1 MKKTLVFSALLLTT
15 ILGLVLLLTP
25 PRSATAD
32 GSGVTFPHAIHKD
45 QMECVTCHHATDSE
59 AATDNLV
66 PSPTV
71 CLDCHEESDVKGY
84 WSLPDDGADFSNY
97 VYPAKDRRLYFSHK
111 SHVVGFDMTCMECHV
126 GVEGDD
132 SESMIPSM
140 DLCTRCHNNADAT
153 APIIRSAAKYA
164 KMIPAT
170 NQCEACHT
178 TLAGLH
184 PENHRVPNFLQEHG
198 KFAMNGEADRDCAV
212 CHSQS
217 FCQEC
222 HTATNDVPR
231 GVEADRFYIDGWPR
245 GEKIDDERALTVQKA
260 HPLGYAYTHGFDARA
275 KSTRCETCHEQESFC
290 APCHEN
296 GFDATGMRI
305 VPQSHQLAGFATVGG
320 GEALNRHGELAE
332 MDIES
337 CVTCHNVE
345 GGDPVCA
352 ACHSTGAVKGGMR

>member
-1 MKKTLVFSALLLTT
+1 MKRTLIIASLLLAVTAGAALLLTST
-15 ILGLVLLLTP
+15 RDL
-25 PRSATAD
+25 TAD
-32 GSGVTFPHAIHKD
+32 SGITFSHAIHKD
-45 QMECVTCHHATDSE
+45 AVECGTCHAAMDSE
-59 AATDNLV
+59 SACDNLL
-66 PSPTV
+66 PAPTV
-71 CLDCHEESDVKGY
+71 CADCHDEADVRGFF
-84 WSLPDDGADFSNY
+84 SMDENADLASY
-97 VYPAKDRRLYFSHK
+97 TVPVKDHKLYFSHK
-111 SHVVGFDMTCMECHV
+111 DHAGTLELGCLECHV
-126 GVEGDD
+126 GIDEDEG
-132 SESMIPSM
+132 EGVPAM
-140 DLCTRCHNNADAT
+140 DLCYRCHNNADAS
-153 APIIRSAAKYA
+153 APIVHSAADAPKTLL
-164 KMIPAT
+164 AT

-222 HTATNDVPR
+222 HTPTNAVPSE
-231 GVEADRFYIDGWPR
+231 VTDDMFYVDGWAR
-245 GEKIDDERALTVQKA
+245 GEKIDDERMLTVQKA

-275 KSTRCETCHEQESFC
+275 KSVRCETCHEQESFC
-290 APCHEN
+290 APCHET

-305 VPQSHQLAGFATVGG
+305 VPQSHQLAGFALIGG
-320 GEALNRHGELAE
+320 GQAQNRHGKLAV

-352 ACHSTGAVKGGMR
+352 ACHSTGAVTGGMR